1 MKNKLVNYFSSIT
14 PLSREE
20 ADGIAESM
28 QVRSY
33 EKGEYLLREGQ
44 IAMSS
49 YFILEGCVREYI
61 LNDGEEKTT
70 NFFTE
75 EQWAISLNSF
85 NPQNTS
91 KHNWVC
97 TENTVV
103 VVGDEEQSQKLFKKF
118 PRLETVSRIVMEAV
132 FSEQMEAATSY
143 TTDSPEQRYKKML
156 DSRPD
161 LFQRI
166 PQYQLASYI
175 GVKPESLSRIRKR
188 IADSGDE

>member
-1 MKNKLVNYFSSIT
+1 MQNKLVDYFSRIS
-14 PLSREE
+14 PLSVEE
-20 ADGIAESM
+20 AEGISESM
-28 QVRSY
+28 QVKSY
-33 EKGEYLLREGQ
+33 KKGEFLLKEGQ
-44 IAMSS
+44 FASTT
-49 YFILEGCVREYI
+49 YFILEGCVREYV
-61 LNDGEEKTT
+61 NNEGEEKTT

-85 NPQNTS
+85 NPQHKS

-97 TENTVV
+97 TEDTDVV
-103 VVGDEEQSQKLFKKF
+103 IGDEEKSQDLFKNF
-118 PRLETVSRIVMEAV
+118 PRFETISRIVMEAV

-143 TTDSPEQRYKKML
+143 ATDSPEQRYKKLL

-188 IADSGDE
+188 IADSSDK